1 MEEKKLFYTIHED
14 VFKKFPGF
22 VRGVVLAYDVTNGKS
37 PGELVSLLRIEEE
50 LLREKLAIENV
61 AEHPYL
67 KAWREAFR
75 SMGVKPSEFRP
86 SIEALVRRVL
96 HNDPLPSINTL
107 VDIGNLIS
115 LRYLVPAG
123 GHAIDCLTQDIA
135 LRPAAGDEEFVALG
149 SDVLEHPQPGE
160 IIFAEGNIVLT
171 RRWVWRQ
178 SHHTLTLPET
188 RALEFNIDALPHV
201 SQETVE
207 RICKEVDDLIH
218 QYCGGRTRIEYLTTQ
233 NPTICLNEE

>member
-1 MEEKKLFYTIHED
+1 MEEKKLFYKIHDE

-22 VRGVVLAYDVTNGKS
+22 VRGVILAYDVTNGKS
-37 PGELVSLLRIEEE
+37 PDELLNLLRIEEE
-50 LLREKLAIENV
+50 SLRKKLPIENV

-67 KAWREAFR
+67 KTWREAFR

-135 LRPAAGDEEFVALG
+135 LRPATGEEEFVALG
-149 SDVLEHPQPGE
+149 SDVMEHPVPGE
-160 IIFAEGNIVLT
+160 IIFAEGNVVLT

-178 SHHTLTLPET
+178 SKHTLTLPET

-201 SQETVE
+201 SHEDVMK
-207 RICKEVDDLIH
+207 ICKEVDELIH
-218 QYCGGRTRIEYLTTQ
+218 QFCGGRTRIEYLSAQT
-233 NPTICLNEE
+233 PTICLNEE